1 MRLCLLLMI
10 FVLDPE
16 SFLKT
21 NTLIRKENSMGKLKD
36 KMKKDMEL
44 KNLSERT
51 IETYLKC
58 VKNFVIHYGKS
69 PEDMGFNA
77 IRDFLYYLLKEK
89 NSSQATI
96 SQHYSALKFFYQTSL
111 GRDWDAL
118 KIPRS
123 RRIKKLPVVL
133 SKEEIDTIFGKV
145 QNLKHRAILMTIYSG
160 GLRLSEAI
168 NLKVPDIDSQRMM
181 IRVSQ
186 GKGNKDRYTLLG
198 KRALD
203 ILRTYWKA
211 YQPKDWLF
219 PAHRSDQPLGP
230 SSVQKAFRDALI
242 RTRIQKKASV
252 HTLRHSFA
260 THLLEEGT
268 EIPYIQNLLG
278 HSDSR
283 TTSIYLHVARK
294 KLIEIVSPIDLIE
307 EEPEKPKKPKK

>member
-1 MRLCLLLMI
+1 
-10 FVLDPE
+10 
-16 SFLKT
+16 
-21 NTLIRKENSMGKLKD
+21 MGHLRD

-51 IETYLKC
+51 IKSYLLCIKC
-58 VKNFVIHYGKS
+58 FVKHYGKS
-69 PEDMGFNA
+69 PEDIGYNA
-77 IRDFLYYLLKEK
+77 IRDYLYYLLKEK

-96 SQHYSALKFFYQTSL
+96 NQHYSALKFFYETTL
-111 GRDWDAL
+111 GMDWTAL

-133 SKEEIDTIFGKV
+133 SKEEVWALLDQIK
-145 QNLKHRAILMTIYSG
+145 NLKHLAILMTIYSG

-168 NLKVPDIDSQRMM
+168 NLKVSDIDSQRMM

-203 ILRTYWKA
+203 ILRIYWKDCR
-211 YQPKDWLF
+211 PKEWLF
-219 PAHRSDQPLGP
+219 PSSSPDKPIGP
-230 SSVQKAFRDALI
+230 SSVQKAFHEAFI
-242 RTRIQKKASV
+242 KARIKKKASI

-294 KLIEIVSPIDLIE
+294 KLLKVVSPIDLIE
-307 EEPEKPKKPKK
+307 EDSDKFKKPRK